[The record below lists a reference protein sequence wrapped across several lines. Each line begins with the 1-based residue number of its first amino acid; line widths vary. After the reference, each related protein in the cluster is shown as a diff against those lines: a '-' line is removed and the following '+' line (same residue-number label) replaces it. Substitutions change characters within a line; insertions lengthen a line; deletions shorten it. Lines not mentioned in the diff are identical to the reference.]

1 MDPPPSRSTAEINTD
16 VHAQNFKLPLV
27 DNVRPSSPP
36 PPPPPPPNPPPLRA
50 SVIFRYSQPGT
61 LRARASLGI

>member
-27 DNVRPSSPP
+27 DNVRPSSPAP
-36 PPPPPPPNPPPLRA
+36 PRA
-50 SVIFRYSQPGT
+50 ARE
-61 LRARASLGI
+61 ARAAPSFFGHFVK

>member
-27 DNVRPSSPP
+27 DNVRPSSPAP
-36 PPPPPPPNPPPLRA
+36 PRA
-50 SVIFRYSQPGT
+50 APRSAPT
-61 LRARASLGI
+61 ARERHF